1 LVSYAL
7 KVALLLALGFQASQ
21 GAREF
26 STDTQEHLH
35 QVAETLPPNSTL
47 RRALSGGAHGDGIRH
62 PWMDEMKRAGVK
74 CARVELGLTW
84 FFGPRF
90 LKIARVMYF
99 SEYDNPD
106 SQIVGAERIKYFQS
120 SGLEKKLQEVALQ
133 RGAHGMWF
141 ESPPAQHPSRW
152 GPVPAG
158 IQIELFDEEWLPN
171 FPPFYW
177 NRDTSQSP
185 LVRAV
190 AAGDRF
196 ETRKLLSEGKLDTND
211 LDNALHWA
219 ACGDDPGAVR
229 ELLAQ
234 GARVN
239 TADNSGYTPLM
250 GAINNERIANAKIL
264 IDAGANVNAR
274 IPESGDTALTLPLY
288 YKRDS
293 HEGVSLLLGKGA
305 NPSTTNS
312 VERSA
317 LMLATFG
324 QPSSVVEALL
334 NAGANVNAQ
343 DRNGNTALMA
353 AVEYKN
359 VEVVKLL
366 LKVHADR
373 ALKNKAGQT
382 ALSIASYENQGE
394 LVQLLTG
401 DSN

>member
-1 LVSYAL
+1 
-7 KVALLLALGFQASQ
+7 
-21 GAREF
+21 
-26 STDTQEHLH
+26 
-35 QVAETLPPNSTL
+35 
-47 RRALSGGAHGDGIRH
+47 
-62 PWMDEMKRAGVK
+62 MKRAGVK
-74 CARVELGLTW
+74 CAKVELKLTW

-99 SEYDNPD
+99 SEYDNSD
-106 SQIVGAERIKYFQS
+106 SQIVDAERIKYFQS

-152 GPVPAG
+152 GPAPAG

-171 FPPFYW
+171 SPPFYW

-185 LVRAV
+185 LVSAV

-196 ETRKLLSEGKLDTND
+196 ETRKLLSDGKLDTRD

-219 ACGDDPGAVR
+219 ACGDDPRAVL
-229 ELLAQ
+229 ELLAS

-239 TADNSGYTPLM
+239 AADKSGYTPLM

-264 IDAGANVNAR
+264 IDAGADVNAR
-274 IPESGDTALTLPLY
+274 IPENGDTALTLPLY

-312 VERSA
+312 VGRSA

-334 NAGANVNAQ
+334 QAGANVNAQ

-359 VEVVKLL
+359 VEAVKLL
-366 LKVHADR
+366 LKAHADR
-373 ALKNKAGQT
+373 ALRNKAGQT

-394 LVQLLTG
+394 LVQLLIG
-401 DSN
+401 DSQ

>member
-7 KVALLLALGFQASQ
+7 KVVLLLAVGFQAPQ

-26 STDTQEHLH
+26 SSETQEHLH

-47 RRALSGGAHGDGIRH
+47 RRALSNGAHGDGIPH
-62 PWMDEMKRAGVK
+62 LWMDEMKRAGVK
-74 CARVELGLTW
+74 SAKIELNLTW

-90 LKIARVMYF
+90 LQIARVMYF
-99 SEYDNPD
+99 SEYDSPD
-106 SQIVGAERIKYFQS
+106 SQIVDTERIKYFRS
-120 SGLEKKLQEVALQ
+120 SGFEKKLQEVALQ

-196 ETRKLLSEGKLDTND
+196 ETRKLLSESKPDTSD

-219 ACGDDPGAVR
+219 ACGDDSVAVR
-229 ELLAQ
+229 ELLAS

-239 TADNSGYTPLM
+239 AANKSGYTPLM
-250 GAINNERIANAKIL
+250 GAINNERIVNAKIL
-264 IDAGANVNAR
+264 IDAGADVNAR
-274 IPESGDTALTLPLY
+274 IPENGDTALTLPLY

-305 NPSTTNS
+305 NPNTTNS
-312 VERSA
+312 VGRSA
-317 LMLATFG
+317 LILATFG
-324 QPSSVVEALL
+324 QPSLVVAALL
-334 NAGANVNAQ
+334 QAGANVNAQ
-343 DRNGNTALMA
+343 DLNGNTALMA
-353 AVEYKN
+353 AVEFKN
-359 VEVVKLL
+359 VEAVKLL
-366 LKVHADR
+366 LKAHADR
-373 ALKNKAGQT
+373 ALRNKAGQT
-382 ALSIASYENQGE
+382 ALSIASSENQTE
-394 LVQLLTG
+394 IVQLLTG
-401 DSN
+401 DSH